1 MAAMPPRRRA
11 LVLDCGSVT
20 NPDCGHGNESVALA
34 MGVPVEPLALLVAVE
49 MLPDIMRTLAN
60 VTADVALAGAT
71 DRKGEN
77 LATDSAPAR
86 SEM

>member
-1 MAAMPPRRRA
+1 
-11 LVLDCGSVT
+11 
-20 NPDCGHGNESVALA
+20 

-77 LATDSAPAR
+77 LATDAAPAR
-86 SEM
+86 SLTDS